1 MLSIEQRTVLFGFSF
16 EHHGRHSGFNGLK
29 NALRP
34 DTRVIDITLRIPR
47 FVPGQIR
54 SRLMKKWLSLS
65 EWSLW
70 PSFLISKPRV
80 FHYFFPEN
88 SLRRIKKWKK
98 NHRVIA
104 TLHQPINFFKLII
117 NKATNRRLLDSL
129 YACDSIV
136 VQTRCHMEGYHKIL
150 LNRPICYIPY
160 GVDCEFFRP
169 VTIKE
174 PSKTF
179 HVLTVGNWM
188 RDYVCWAETA
198 FLLSQKNNRIRFTI
212 IANSDTLRLARKA
225 LGIRKTET
233 NYINGISD
241 SELLWIYR
249 SADLVFLPLVDAM
262 ANNAILEAMAM
273 GLPIVTTDLPATREY
288 LGDDAALFYSRS
300 DANAAANAIESLIE
314 DPNLRKK
321 MGYTGLMRAMR
332 QYDWNVVGRLY
343 QQLYSKLLSDTK

>member
-1 MLSIEQRTVLFGFSF
+1 
-16 EHHGRHSGFNGLK
+16 
-29 NALRP
+29 
-34 DTRVIDITLRIPR
+34 
-47 FVPGQIR
+47 
-54 SRLMKKWLSLS
+54 
-65 EWSLW
+65 
-70 PSFLISKPRV
+70 
-80 FHYFFPEN
+80 
-88 SLRRIKKWKK
+88 
-98 NHRVIA
+98 
-104 TLHQPINFFKLII
+104 
-117 NKATNRRLLDSL
+117 
-129 YACDSIV
+129 
-136 VQTRCHMEGYHKIL
+136 
-150 LNRPICYIPY
+150 
-160 GVDCEFFRP
+160 
-169 VTIKE
+169 
-174 PSKTF
+174 
-179 HVLTVGNWM
+179 M